1 MRVLVPMDGSKCSF
15 RALEFATEFAARFEG
30 SLHVI
35 HVTAYDGKA
44 KRDFLNRAKFQL
56 AEDGIEDDPELISE
70 TQLANPRSAN
80 RVGEAI
86 LKVADDRDFDH
97 VIMGHHGTGR
107 IGHAIMGSAAETVVG
122 AAELPATVVQ

>member
-1 MRVLVPMDGSKCSF
+1 MKVLSPIDGSECSF
-15 RALEFATEFAARFEG
+15 RALEFATEFAVRFDG

-35 HVTAYDGKA
+35 HVTGYDGEA
-44 KRDFLNRAKFQL
+44 KRDFLTRAKVKL
-56 AEDGIEDDPELISE
+56 AEAGFEDDPEIITE

-80 RVGEAI
+80 RVGAAI
-86 LKVADDRDFDH
+86 LRVADERDFDH

-122 AAELPATVVQ
+122 AAELPATVVP